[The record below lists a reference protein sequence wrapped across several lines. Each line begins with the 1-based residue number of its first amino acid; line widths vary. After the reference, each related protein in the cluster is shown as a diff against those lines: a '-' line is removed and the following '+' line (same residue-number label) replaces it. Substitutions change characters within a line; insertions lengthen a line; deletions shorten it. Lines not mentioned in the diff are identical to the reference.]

1 MNGKLRRTNHCV
13 VRGCRGGGE
22 ARAHE
27 KSDFEVR
34 GSHIRVA
41 SNLQAVRASQMQER
55 ESFEIVHGHMF
66 GESSTLVA
74 ERVIRLGICLANEAK
89 IAMIVRRA
97 AAPFFRSG
105 V

>member
-1 MNGKLRRTNHCV
+1 MEKCGGPVITPSAARV
-13 VRGCRGGGE
+13 VASQRSPVIIQLHV
-22 ARAHE
+22 RA
-27 KSDFEVR
+27 
-34 GSHIRVA
+34 SHIRVA

-74 ERVIRLGICLANEAK
+74 ERVIRPGVCLANEAK
-89 IAMIVRRA
+89 VAMIVRRA
-97 AAPFFRSG
+97 AAPICRSG